1 MHRENPDCV
10 VATETELKL
19 DDIPRIPGYATMVP
33 STTNSILVRA
43 VMFVRKELEPQQ
55 ILTPSDIQMVACKVG
70 NTALVGL
77 YRQLSLVTKAGTTR
91 GTEIE
96 AQQYECIDR
105 AIREVSNEHK
115 SLHVSGD
122 INLDPTRG
130 GDKTY
135 YKKPLLRKW
144 LALMEECG
152 LKWAE
157 TAKTWKSHGVFNG
170 AHKQSTIDV
179 VYSRCSGVIEAKLLL
194 DAGTDHCPVQAV
206 IKDLSDTRRSKRE
219 TRQDRVWGQLD
230 PTALELFL
238 LDWDWGPLMRS
249 NDVDSAVSLL
259 KAATTAAVE
268 AVVPLRRYTTPN
280 LGVRLKKDTRAVMAE
295 RNQAKREGSIRY
307 KALRNRALSMIRRD
321 FVSNN
326 LQNIAREGEKAA
338 WRIAAQLSGK
348 EKAGTL
354 PMPTGCTSDMEA
366 AEKCNSHYIEKVIKL
381 REHVNHQPTFETKDL
396 ATQKFSYHNVGT
408 AIVRRALKKM
418 QAKPSCGVDTVPILV
433 YKAAQEA
440 LLLPIVHIVNLI
452 LQKGEWPAEWKIGV
466 VTPILKGNK
475 PPREVSSYRPTVNLC
490 SLSKVVERIMNDQ
503 MVSFLEEEKLIPH
516 QQHGFRP
523 GRGTQTAL
531 TSLLARIAEAQER
544 GCKVSLAAYDFSSAF
559 DTASW
564 AVLEAKLQ
572 WASPQARKLL
582 KSYTSG
588 RSQQVRWNGALSTV
602 LAVEFGVPQGAV
614 LSPLLFLILT
624 SDLPDSVVKGVD
636 SARGVVQY
644 ADDSTGYAASK
655 TWDRT
660 EEALSKMATKL
671 EHYSYENGLHL
682 NSSKTQ
688 KLNLGQAQ
696 TPTSDTLNVLGVTID
711 KQVNFNTH
719 NETVLRDIKKRLG
732 VVRRLSVQ
740 LPRGKLLTEIG
751 RALIVGKLQSCAF
764 VTHNMRLPSSENG
777 QAPNKGP
784 AQVVI
789 NDLARLVTGARRTD
803 HIRAT
808 DLIDRSGLS
817 TLNEIVVNQS
827 AVAAWQAV
835 NGGALQ
841 DVLEDFDSRT
851 RGSSSNLKK
860 ATSQRC
866 IPAQNMARAWNSS
879 EALRSAATLAEARAV
894 AKKMAKEARHS

>member
-1 MHRENPDCV
+1 M
-10 VATETELKL
+10 
-19 DDIPRIPGYATMVP
+19 
-33 STTNSILVRA
+33 
-43 VMFVRKELEPQQ
+43 
-55 ILTPSDIQMVACKVG
+55 
-70 NTALVGL
+70 
-77 YRQLSLVTKAGTTR
+77 
-91 GTEIE
+91 
-96 AQQYECIDR
+96 
-105 AIREVSNEHK
+105 
-115 SLHVSGD
+115 
-122 INLDPTRG
+122 
-130 GDKTY
+130 
-135 YKKPLLRKW
+135 
-144 LALMEECG
+144 
-152 LKWAE
+152 
-157 TAKTWKSHGVFNG
+157 
-170 AHKQSTIDV
+170 
-179 VYSRCSGVIEAKLLL
+179 
-194 DAGTDHCPVQAV
+194 
-206 IKDLSDTRRSKRE
+206 
-219 TRQDRVWGQLD
+219 
-230 PTALELFL
+230 
-238 LDWDWGPLMRS
+238 
-249 NDVDSAVSLL
+249 
-259 KAATTAAVE
+259 
-268 AVVPLRRYTTPN
+268 
-280 LGVRLKKDTRAVMAE
+280 
-295 RNQAKREGSIRY
+295 
-307 KALRNRALSMIRRD
+307 
-321 FVSNN
+321 
-326 LQNIAREGEKAA
+326 
-338 WRIAAQLSGK
+338 
-348 EKAGTL
+348 
-354 PMPTGCTSDMEA
+354 
-366 AEKCNSHYIEKVIKL
+366 
-381 REHVNHQPTFETKDL
+381 
-396 ATQKFSYHNVGT
+396 
-408 AIVRRALKKM
+408 
-418 QAKPSCGVDTVPILV
+418 
-433 YKAAQEA
+433 
-440 LLLPIVHIVNLI
+440 
-452 LQKGEWPAEWKIGV
+452 
-466 VTPILKGNK
+466 
-475 PPREVSSYRPTVNLC
+475 
-490 SLSKVVERIMNDQ
+490 
-503 MVSFLEEEKLIPH
+503 SFLEEEKLIPH